1 MPAIVTGASGFVGSV
16 LLGHLPGAGALS
28 LAGTDWRERI
38 AAADFGASTV
48 YHLGG
53 RVHRRAGSDA
63 GAFMEDNADKT
74 EALARAA
81 AEGGASAFVYVS
93 TAKVNGEDSGG
104 RAFRASDSPRPE
116 DAYARSK
123 WAAEERLA
131 RVAAQT
137 GLPVTVVRPPLVYGR
152 GAGSNLHA
160 LMRLCDSPWPL
171 PFAALHNRRS
181 FIEVNDL
188 ARLLLAAPHARRGE
202 TVTYMAA
209 HPDPVSTALL
219 ATLMRRSL
227 GRQRRLFALPAG
239 LLEAA
244 ATVAGQ
250 RANALRLTRSLEVD
264 AGPTQAALGWHAQI
278 PLEKAVADM
287 VDGYRDQAAP

>member
-1 MPAIVTGASGFVGSV
+1 MAAIVTGATGFVGSV
-16 LLGHLPGAGALS
+16 LRGHLPGAGVLS
-28 LAGTDWRERI
+28 LAGADWRERMSE
-38 AAADFGASTV
+38 ADFAECTV

-53 RVHRRAGSDA
+53 RVHQSEAG

-81 AEGGASAFVYVS
+81 AAGGALSFVYVS
-93 TAKVNGEDSGG
+93 TAKVNGEESGA
-104 RAFRASDSPRPE
+104 RAFRASDTPRPG

-123 WAAEERLA
+123 WEAEVRLA
-131 RVAAQT
+131 RIAAET

-152 GAGSNLHA
+152 GAGANLHA
-160 LMRLCDSPWPL
+160 LMRLCDSRWPL
-171 PFAALHNRRS
+171 PFASLRNRRS

-209 HPDPVSTALL
+209 HPDPVSTARLVAL
-219 ATLMRRSL
+219 IRASL
-227 GRQRRLFALPAG
+227 GLQRRLFAFPAA
-239 LLEAA
+239 LLEAGG
-244 ATVAGQ
+244 TLAGQ

-264 AGPTQAALGWHAQI
+264 ARPTQAALGWNAQI
-278 PLEKAVADM
+278 PLEQAVADM
-287 VDGYRDQAAP
+287 VEGYRENAT